1 MNTEGPTTP
10 PLPPELMVHE
20 VATIFSATRSSI
32 IRHSSFPSSA
42 VWTQPYPPFMIWGTK
57 KAMHPIIRPPRA
69 GFNILWIR
77 SGWKSRS
84 LAP

>member
-10 PLPPELMVHE
+10 PLPPELIVHE
-20 VATIFSATRSSI
+20 VATIFNPARSSI
-32 IRHSSFPSSA
+32 SRHSSFPSRA

-69 GFNILWIR
+69 GFSILGMR
-77 SGWKSRS
+77 SGRKIRS